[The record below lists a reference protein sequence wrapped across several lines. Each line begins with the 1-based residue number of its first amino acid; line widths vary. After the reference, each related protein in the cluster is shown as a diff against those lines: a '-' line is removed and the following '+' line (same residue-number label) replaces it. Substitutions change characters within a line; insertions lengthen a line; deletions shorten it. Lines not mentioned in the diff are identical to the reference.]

1 MNQSKIEL
9 ALSALEVYFTDHDSV
24 TTLDFKEYLRN
35 LHPDLKWS
43 QSDVSLFMMNVDGLF
58 FTDNGTFRT
67 YYPIKNDVKVNQSIL
82 ESICLEFDQTG
93 IDITKTN
100 LKSRLREDAVNLD
113 DFKDVFNSMNFTHTG
128 KYTSDNH
135 KIYKLIDTTQHLSQ
149 TKGEVM
155 DINDMNKNHIF
166 NTLLKK
172 YSNVTV
178 DYILHT
184 SASEVTALLKAYFT
198 YNIRNFVNKD

>member
-9 ALSALEVYFTDHDSV
+9 ALAALEVYFTDHDSV

-35 LHPDLKWS
+35 LHPDVKWS
-43 QSDVSLFMMNVDGLF
+43 QSDVSLFMMGVDGLF
-58 FTDNGTFRT
+58 FTDNGMFRT
-67 YYPIKNDVKVNQSIL
+67 YYPIQNNIKVNSDIL
-82 ESICLEFDQTG
+82 EAICLEFDQDGT
-93 IDITKTN
+93 DITKTN
-100 LKSRLREDAVNLD
+100 LKSRLREDAISLD
-113 DFKDVFNSMNFTHTG
+113 GFKDVFNSMNFTHTG

-155 DINDMNKNHIF
+155 DINDMNKNHIS
-166 NTLLKK
+166 NTLTKK
-172 YSNVTV
+172 YSNVTI
-178 DYILHT
+178 DYILNNPT
-184 SASEVTALLKAYFT
+184 SEVFNLLKAFFT